1 MIEIKNLM
9 FQPLTLHLAESGQ
22 SLHLSPRERRAIGE
36 DKISPEIKMAEKR
49 GFISLTDIGDPAE
62 GIPPASVQ
70 AVEPSPQEAESP
82 PKTNPRRKRR

>member
-1 MIEIKNLM
+1 MIEIKNQM
-9 FQPLTLHLAESGQ
+9 FQPLTFHLAAGGK
-22 SLHLSPRERRAIGE
+22 SLHLKPRERRQIADAE
-36 DKISPEIKMAEKR
+36 ISPEIEMAEKR

-62 GIPPASVQ
+62 GIPPASAP